1 MNDDIRDDKDKKE
14 EVILGSEQSEATPES
29 NEDAGQASMT
39 DANEVV
45 QEVAQLKNLSQ
56 QFENNYKRALA
67 DYQNLQ
73 RRTQEEK
80 VEWIRMA
87 GKDLVLKFLPVL
99 DTLILA
105 QNHLQDKGI
114 ALSVDQFM
122 KVLSEEGVEK
132 IETIGKEF
140 DPITMEVVTTKEG
153 EKKAAGKVVEETRAG
168 FMYYDSVLRPAQVV
182 VGA

>member
-1 MNDDIRDDKDKKE
+1 MNDDRRDQQEETKDAE
-14 EVILGSEQSEATPES
+14 ESKVEEEITKDPVEEELE
-29 NEDAGQASMT
+29 
-39 DANEVV
+39 
-45 QEVAQLKNLSQ
+45 QLKGLSQ
-56 QFENNYKRALA
+56 QLENNYKRALA

-105 QNHLQDKGI
+105 QNHLQDKGL
-114 ALSVDQFM
+114 ALSVDQFI
-122 KVLSEEGVEK
+122 KALAEEGVTR
-132 IETIGKEF
+132 IETVGKEF
-140 DPITMEVVTTKEG
+140 DATRMEAVTTKEAD
-153 EKKAAGKVVEETRAG
+153 KKDTGMVIEETRAG
-168 FMYYDSVLRPAQVV
+168 FMYHDMVLRPAQVI